1 MKFGEKLKS
10 LREQNNLTQAA
21 VAKALGVTQRTI
33 SYYETNNVIPND
45 PSALNKLATLFGV
58 TLDELLLKNDGPK
71 SKIHALIEKLIADT
85 ENKLLTWQ
93 IFETVSNNWSKDA
106 PFNKFDPILFPQYK
120 EYTFLSSESYF
131 AEYDTGG
138 YLIEKLVSPSE
149 EIDIAAFIFFNDTFS
164 YLANKDS
171 VKKIEDLYL
180 LLSNITPGIS
190 SFIDQYLNDDLSQKN
205 SSESSEQFGNEYEDI
220 PF

>member
-10 LREQNNLTQAA
+10 LREQNNLTQSA

-33 SYYETNNVIPND
+33 SYYENNNVVPND
-45 PSALNKLATLFGV
+45 PTALNKLAALFGI

-85 ENKLLTWQ
+85 EKKLLTWQ
-93 IFETVSNNWSKDA
+93 IFETDSDHWTNDDPYNQ
-106 PFNKFDPILFPQYK
+106 FDTALFPQYK
-120 EYTFLSSESYF
+120 GYTFLSNESYF

-138 YLIEKLVSPSE
+138 YLIEKLLSPNE
-149 EIDIAAFIFFNDTFS
+149 EIDIAAFIFFNNTFS

-190 SFIDQYLNDDLSQKN
+190 SFIDQYLNDDLSQKDSN
-205 SSESSEQFGNEYEDI
+205 AYDEEI